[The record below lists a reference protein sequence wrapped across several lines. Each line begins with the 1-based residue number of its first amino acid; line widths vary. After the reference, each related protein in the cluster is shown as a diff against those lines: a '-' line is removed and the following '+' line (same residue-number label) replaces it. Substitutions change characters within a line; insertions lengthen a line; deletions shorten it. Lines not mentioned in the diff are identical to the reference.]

1 MAIMNP
7 SKLRDVLELL
17 PYCNQSTSKQKAIEA
32 IITKY
37 LSGEIVPVV
46 RCKDCKHY
54 SKDGNWCH
62 RNSHFDDDVYSMNW
76 NDFGDDDFCSYGERK
91 TDA

>member
-1 MAIMNP
+1 MSLCNLCFHGDVCGDRRTISFDVEN
-7 SKLRDVLELL
+7 KLIF
-17 PYCNQSTSKQKAIEA
+17 CNDFKSREEYVK
-32 IITKY
+32 
-37 LSGEIVPVV
+37 VV

-91 TDA
+91 ADQ